1 MVTSKT
7 AKADHQGRQDASR
20 TLQEGRRWPQA
31 RESLKIAQEASKT
44 VSKDRESLII
54 TQEASKTASKRT
66 KILSG
71 KPGTTPQPEP
81 DDYPE

>member
-44 VSKDRESLII
+44 VSKDPGEPHNHPRGLEDRLK
-54 TQEASKTASKRT
+54 TDQDTLWEAWDD
-66 KILSG
+66 
-71 KPGTTPQPEP
+71 PTTRAG
-81 DDYPE
+81 